1 MGPGLKLTSDKNV
14 ARLRQF
20 GCHLAC
26 WAVVLSSGAS
36 LLAAPCLARLE
47 WVRVSGTG
55 SYFVRD
61 GSDDRFVVW
70 GVNYDHDRHGRLIE
84 DYWREEW
91 DVVVE
96 DVKEIKQLGAN
107 TVRVHLQL
115 GKFMCAADRVN
126 QATLARLA
134 GLVRLAEQT
143 GLYLN
148 ITGLGC
154 YDRNAVPAWYDKLT
168 EGERWRVQ
176 RKFWQA
182 VAMVCRS
189 SPAIFCYDLMNEP
202 VLPGQR
208 RETNWLAGEFAGKQ
222 FVQRISLD
230 LRGRTQHEVAKQWL
244 TELTSGIREF
254 DKKHM
259 ITVGVIP
266 WNYVFKGARP
276 LFYSREVSGPLD
288 FVSVHFYPKRGDVV
302 GALEALDMYKIGKP
316 LVIEEIYPLNCTV
329 DEAEQFIDRSQTF
342 ADGWISFY
350 WGETI
355 DENRRQNNLGHQMM
369 GDWLTRFSARAKR
382 ANNLTVEIT
391 GEGVIQSK
399 Q

>member
-1 MGPGLKLTSDKNV
+1 
-14 ARLRQF
+14 
-20 GCHLAC
+20 
-26 WAVVLSSGAS
+26 
-36 LLAAPCLARLE
+36 
-47 WVRVSGTG
+47 
-55 SYFVRD
+55 
-61 GSDDRFVVW
+61 
-70 GVNYDHDRHGRLIE
+70 
-84 DYWREEW
+84 
-91 DVVVE
+91 
-96 DVKEIKQLGAN
+96 
-107 TVRVHLQL
+107 
-115 GKFMCAADRVN
+115 
-126 QATLARLA
+126 
-134 GLVRLAEQT
+134 
-143 GLYLN
+143 
-148 ITGLGC
+148 
-154 YDRNAVPAWYDKLT
+154 
-168 EGERWRVQ
+168 
-176 RKFWQA
+176 
-182 VAMVCRS
+182 
-189 SPAIFCYDLMNEP
+189 MNEP
-202 VLPGQR
+202 IVPGAR
-208 RETNWLAGEFAGKQ
+208 RETDWLAGEFAGKY
-222 FVQRISLD
+222 FVQRIALD
-230 LRGRTQHEVAKQWL
+230 LAGRSQKDVAKSWVTQL
-244 TELTSGIREF
+244 STAIRAI
-254 DKKHM
+254 DKRHM